1 MTMTTYAEQLKQAKP
16 TVTITPSPLIF
27 EKVNE
32 TWRGLYLGQREFTRT
47 DSKTGEVKR
56 NFVAHFFDGQRVLF
70 NMGAQLTRQLESLP
84 VGVSVE
90 IKLTELKANKHS
102 GKTKIYDVT
111 PLDLPLQNLAEMFG
125 GFLNITAPA
134 PQDLLPAPAEAAP
147 VVQFTEEQRAET
159 RAALWGE

>member
-1 MTMTTYAEQLKQAKP
+1 MTTYAEQLSQAKT

-27 EKVNE
+27 EKVGE

-47 DSKTGEVKR
+47 IAETGEVKR
-56 NFVAHFFDGQRVLF
+56 NTVAHFFDGTRVVF
-70 NMGAQLTRQLESLP
+70 NMGAQLTRQLETLP

-90 IKLTELKANKHS
+90 IKLTALQPNKHGG

-111 PLDLPLQNLAEMFG
+111 PLDLPIQNLAEMFG

-134 PQDLLPAPAEAAP
+134 PQDLLPPPAEVAPA
-147 VVQFTEEQRAET
+147 VQLTEEKRAET
-159 RAALWGE
+159 NAALWGE